1 MQIKI
6 RDKYADDELAFPRQ
20 SLVRWYKYDNTVTL
34 FFTDGSLVYHFAD
47 KAKAGEFQ
55 LALSIALV
63 ESQAKNYTVQTETVS
78 PPEEEEPESE
88 EEEDDPD
95 QTV

>member
-34 FFTDGSLVYHFAD
+34 YFSDQSSLVYHFAD
-47 KAKAGEFQ
+47 KPKAGEFQ

-63 ESQAKNYTVQTETVS
+63 ESQAKNYTIQTETVA
-78 PPEEEEPESE
+78 PPEEPEETDENE
-88 EEEDDPD
+88 
-95 QTV
+95 TV

>member
-6 RDKYADDELAFPRQ
+6 RDRYADDELAFPRQ
-20 SLVRWYKYDNTVTL
+20 SLIRWYKHDNSVTL
-34 FFTDGSLVYHFAD
+34 YFVDSALVYYFAD

-55 LALSIALV
+55 LQLSIALV
-63 ESQAKNYTVQTETVS
+63 ESQAKNYTIQTETVEP
-78 PPEEEEPESE
+78 PPEETE
-88 EEEDDPD
+88 EEQVDET

>member
-6 RDKYADDELAFPRQ
+6 RDRYADDELAFPRQ
-20 SLVRWYKYDNTVTL
+20 SLIRWYKYDNTVTL
-34 FFTDGSLVYHFAD
+34 YFVDSPLVYYFAD
-47 KAKAGEFQ
+47 KVKAGEFQ

-63 ESQAKNYTVQTETVS
+63 ESQAKNYTIQTETVA
-78 PPEEEEPESE
+78 PPEEEETE
-88 EEEDDPD
+88 EETDET